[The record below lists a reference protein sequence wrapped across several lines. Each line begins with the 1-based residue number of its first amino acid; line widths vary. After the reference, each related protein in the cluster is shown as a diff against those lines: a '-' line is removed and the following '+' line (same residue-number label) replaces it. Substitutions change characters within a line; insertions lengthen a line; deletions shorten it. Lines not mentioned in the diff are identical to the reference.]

1 MSNFLVFIAILFA
14 SILAI
19 SLYNKNYW
27 VLKYLKTNDE
37 FSYES
42 LNSTYPKNVITG
54 TGFIF
59 LVIFYLSLIFFNY
72 YKKVALPN
80 NFIYFVAMSFLI
92 TIISLIDDIKK
103 LDPILRL
110 LIQLF
115 CVFSSLTC
123 LYLITVNIPLKIVI
137 LLSLIIWIYLI
148 NITNFID
155 GSDGVCCINVLNFF
169 IGILILDYFYD
180 LNCFSVIIA
189 KIIIPIL
196 IAFFF
201 FNSPPAK
208 NYMGDAGSIFL
219 GFLVGFSFLELIIK
233 EMYFVIILYIYP
245 LLDCSITLFKK
256 ILKGY
261 MPWAR
266 LGDYYFL
273 KPKKLNSYNFKEL
286 SIVSKKVFY
295 LFFIYSILNFISII
309 LSVYLNNKIFF
320 FANIILAFGLILIFN
335 SEKIKTS

>member
-14 SILAI
+14 TILAI

-42 LNSTYPKNVITG
+42 LNSTNPKNVITG

-123 LYLITVNIPLKIVI
+123 LSLITVNIPLKIVI
-137 LLSLIIWIYLI
+137 LLSLIIWIYFI

-201 FNSPPAK
+201 FNYPPAK

-295 LFFIYSILNFISII
+295 LFFIYSILNFILII
-309 LSVYLNNKIFF
+309 LSVYLNNKFFF
-320 FANIILAFGLILIFN
+320 FANIILAFGLILIFD
-335 SEKIKTS
+335 SEKIKPS

>member
-14 SILAI
+14 TILAI
-19 SLYNKNYW
+19 SFYNKNYW

-42 LNSTYPKNVITG
+42 LNSTNPKNVITG

-201 FNSPPAK
+201 FNYPPAK

-295 LFFIYSILNFISII
+295 LFFIYSILNFILII

-335 SEKIKTS
+335 SEKIKPS